1 MNFGKIE
8 QVFRDYVDTFDWSN
22 ENIRL
27 KYFHTIEVA
36 NISYE
41 VAKRL
46 NLSSEERDLAKLIG
60 YLHDIGRFIQVS
72 KTNTFKDK
80 TMDHATEG
88 VKILFEEG
96 LIREFIL
103 DDKYDQIIEKAVR
116 NHNKYEIIDK
126 VNDEELMFANII
138 RDSDKIDIFRVDS
151 TENKYGMKD
160 VPTDKVLACFD
171 QEISVNLK
179 DIKNKSDSTLCVLAF
194 IYDFNYKESIQVLK
208 EKGYYM
214 DFINSIEVSR
224 ENIETFNKIKKKVLK
239 KLEV

>member
-1 MNFGKIE
+1 MDFGKIE

-151 TENKYGMKD
+151 TENKYRMKD

-171 QEISVNLK
+171 QETSVNLK

>member
-1 MNFGKIE
+1 MDFGKIE

-88 VKILFEEG
+88 VKILFEDG
-96 LIREFIL
+96 LIRSFIAE
-103 DDKYDQIIEKAVR
+103 DKYDEIIKKAVA
-116 NHNKYEIIDK
+116 NHNKYKIVDK
-126 VNDEELMFANII
+126 MNKQELLFANII

-151 TENKYGMKD
+151 TENKYRMKD
-160 VPTDKVLACFD
+160 VPTDKVLVCFD
-171 QEISVNLK
+171 EEISVNLK